1 MYLLYLLHKSF
12 FFLGLG
18 VNRYRATTPSH
29 TCIYTVRAHPFRLR
43 FRLFFHHLLFCWAIM
58 RHFGLTKTMN
68 VRGEIKKG
76 GLGRNLITARLNLLN
91 IEGQRDEIG
100 ISILCVWFAQV
111 LVFYPQNTPCEPSVL
126 RKNII
131 SFLYGEDEDKNVPNN
146 FYSCGD
152 PTECRGTDP
161 YPHRKTLGDGDSPK
175 ESKEEIT
182 DYRIIIEL

>member
-126 RKNII
+126 RKNMI
-131 SFLYGEDEDKNVPNN
+131 SFFWYWGRGMRDKNTCLTISTVAAIQP
-146 FYSCGD
+146 SAEELT
-152 PTECRGTDP
+152 PTHTGRLLVMVIVQKN
-161 YPHRKTLGDGDSPK
+161 RKKKLLT
-175 ESKEEIT
+175 IA
-182 DYRIIIEL
+182 